1 MGEKENTS
9 KAPIIYL
16 QMVLPNFRGCHWLL
30 PNSGRDQNLILL

>member
-16 QMVLPNFRGCHWLL
+16 QSTKHLENRMHRN
-30 PNSGRDQNLILL
+30 NILQTSANKTH